1 MRASKREGPEQ
12 CPGPS
17 LQWRKYYPRHACG
30 IGSAHRGSAGS
41 VASGYSGLVGCTGG
55 SVGFVGS
62 TGFVG
67 CTGGSV
73 GFVGSTG
80 FVGCTCGSVGFVGGV
95 GSVGPTVG
103 TTGVVGLGVGSLR
116 GSGGIVVS
124 GTHSGCAFRNATCC
138 SSDSVRNTLQVLAR
152 SDGETGG
159 IDRLIGG
166 DLRGGGCQSKGRSA
180 ARAAC
185 RPPLTRENNPIVT
198 TDVFLNL
205 PLIMDAPSQ
214 SELPHVEFLVET
226 SSLISNIPII

>member
-30 IGSAHRGSAGS
+30 IGSAHGGSAGS
-41 VASGYSGLVGCTGG
+41 VASGYSGL
-55 SVGFVGS
+55 
-62 TGFVG
+62 VG

-205 PLIMDAPSQ
+205 PLIMDAPSH
-214 SELPHVEFLVET
+214 S
-226 SSLISNIPII
+226 